1 MELPKNI
8 TQIGETDHS
17 CKIYV
22 EDYVISYIKQLNRYA
37 KDKQLAVALYGTRK
51 EEGGVAYLFFY
62 GACQLNFLQRESRHL
77 SQAVQ
82 QESEELRQKY
92 FPQHTFLGY
101 RLLNGE
107 MVEGFHVCEQG
118 TCRYIA
124 GYAKFYEKNDS
135 MLAFMLENRRETAKP
150 EEVDQEK
157 YEEVKKRQEER
168 RQQSGGQALPRR
180 EKITAAAQDGA
191 KNLRNLKYAAA
202 AVFVLLF
209 VAGFAAMNSE
219 NGLEGL
225 QTAARQMISDVNT
238 QQLPDAMEVANDSAQ
253 VGTIVTED
261 KLTEALLQ
269 ENAAAQQA
277 AQESAPVPS
286 AVPTSEPVPGT
297 AAGAM
302 PEPSPS
308 AAADPTSEPSP
319 SAAADP
325 TSEPSPSAADGST
338 SESSPGTAAPAQ
350 EPTPK
355 PAAEPVSYVIKRGDT
370 LIGICIAQYGT
381 DKKVAEIRSFNGIT
395 DPDDIKVGQKILLP

>member
-37 KDKQLAVALYGTRK
+37 GDKQLAVGLYGTRK
-51 EEGGVAYLFFY
+51 EEGGVVYLFFY

-92 FPQHTFLGY
+92 FPQYAFLGY

-107 MVEGFHVCEQG
+107 MVEGFHICEQG
-118 TCRYIA
+118 ACRYIA
-124 GYAKFYEKNDS
+124 GYAKFYEKNDC
-135 MLAFMLENRRETAKP
+135 MLAFMLESRRETAKP
-150 EEVDQEK
+150 EEVAQEK

-168 RQQSGGQALPRR
+168 RQQAEERSGQALPRR
-180 EKITAAAQDGA
+180 GKSPLSQDGA
-191 KNLRNLKYAAA
+191 KNLRRFQYVAA
-202 AVFVLLF
+202 AVFALLF
-209 VAGFAAMNSE
+209 VAGFAAINSE
-219 NGLEGL
+219 NGFERL
-225 QTAARQMISDVNT
+225 QTAAREMISDAN
-238 QQLPDAMEVANDSAQ
+238 QQKLPDTLEVANDSAQ

-269 ENAAAQQA
+269 ENAAARENAGEDHREQDGEASALPTQEPA
-277 AQESAPVPS
+277 AQSASQATPEPAQQSAAQSTPQPTPESAPQ
-286 AVPTSEPVPGT
+286 ATAQPTSSPT
-297 AAGAM
+297 Q
-302 PEPSPS
+302 EPSP
-308 AAADPTSEPSP
+308 
-319 SAAADP
+319 
-325 TSEPSPSAADGST
+325 
-338 SESSPGTAAPAQ
+338 
-350 EPTPK
+350 EPTPE
-355 PAAEPVSYVIKRGDT
+355 PTAEPVSYVIQKGDT

-381 DKKVAEIRSFNGIT
+381 DKKVAEICSFNGIA